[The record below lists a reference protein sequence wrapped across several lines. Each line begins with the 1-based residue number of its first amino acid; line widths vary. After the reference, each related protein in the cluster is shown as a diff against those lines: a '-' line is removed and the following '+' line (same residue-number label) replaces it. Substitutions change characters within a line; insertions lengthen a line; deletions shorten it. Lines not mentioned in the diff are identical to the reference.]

1 MTYRLVIFD
10 LDGTLADSFPWFL
23 RTVNSVADRH
33 GFRRLEADQ
42 IETLRGKGSREIVAH
57 FGVPRWKLPFIARDM
72 RKLKAEH
79 VDDIPL
85 FPGVEAMLR
94 DLSGSGV
101 IVAVVSSDSEA
112 NVRRALGANARLVS
126 FFACGA
132 SLFGKAKK
140 FREVLKRS
148 NVSATE
154 AICIGDEVRDAEA
167 ASRAGIAFAAVAWGY
182 ASREALANVHPVT
195 IFERIDELLP
205 HLTGTAHR

>member
-205 HLTGTAHR
+205 HLTGTVHR